1 MCKRKGSE
9 NMAVLTSNCKLG
21 FILKND
27 CYDKF
32 VNDKNKLSQSLQ
44 KKNAELLSKFSKQVE
59 KD

>member
-1 MCKRKGSE
+1 
-9 NMAVLTSNCKLG
+9 MAVLTSNCKLG